1 MEFDE
6 VAVLGALLMTKYSE
20 TLIGEAI
27 GFEDELYG
35 WSNSK
40 TIYYPLSFKANDNI
54 YSVHIELKKPNS
66 ITVNFEGEKIQIDL
80 NGDHIELN
88 DEKIK
93 LDFKEGK
100 YATGRRKK
108 SVAKVW
114 LKKGSGKF
122 YVNGKSLNDYFPR
135 ANHVMQILRPF
146 EIINQSTDY
155 DVRSKVV
162 GGGQTGQAGALVH
175 GISRA
180 LLKFD
185 ETLKST
191 LRKEKLTTRDSRS
204 VERKKPGRAKAR
216 KSYQFSK
223 R

>member
-1 MEFDE
+1 MENTQTSQPK
-6 VAVLGALLMTKYSE
+6 V
-20 TLIGEAI
+20 
-27 GFEDELYG
+27 
-35 WSNSK
+35 
-40 TIYYPLSFKANDNI
+40 
-54 YSVHIELKKPNS
+54 
-66 ITVNFEGEKIQIDL
+66 
-80 NGDHIELN
+80 
-88 DEKIK
+88 K
-93 LDFKEGK
+93 LDFKDGK

-108 SVAKVW
+108 SIAKVW

-122 YVNGKSLNDYFPR
+122 FVNGKSLNDYFPR
-135 ANHVMQILRPF
+135 DTHKMQILRPF
-146 EIINQSTDY
+146 EIINQPTDY
-155 DVRSKVV
+155 DVRSQVI

-204 VERKKPGRAKAR
+204 VERKKPGKAKAR
-216 KSYQFSK
+216 KSFQFSK